1 MTYLPVWFEAYHP
14 PLQEWH
20 VFWTL
25 SYLLST
31 GGKKI
36 KISNTAT
43 FLKKKTKNNNN
54 NKKPHSNV
62 SEISRLD
69 MKSITHLMT
78 VYWNDCPCWIQGT
91 SQSHRKIN
99 SEAETQAWNLIDP
112 KTFHDHFKTYF

>member
-36 KISNTAT
+36 NISNTVT
-43 FLKKKTKNNNN
+43 FLKNKTKQNNNN

-78 VYWNDCPCWIQGT
+78 IYWNDCPWGI
-91 SQSHRKIN
+91 HIENN
-99 SEAETQAWNLIDP
+99 SEIKGPP
-112 KTFHDHFKTYF
+112 KVTEK